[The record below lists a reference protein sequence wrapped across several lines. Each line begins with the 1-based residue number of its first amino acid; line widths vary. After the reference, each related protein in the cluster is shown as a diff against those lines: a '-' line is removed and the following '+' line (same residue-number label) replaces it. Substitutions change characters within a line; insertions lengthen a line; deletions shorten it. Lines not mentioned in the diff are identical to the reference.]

1 MELFTMFKRMP
12 SLIAGMIVSIPVLCL
27 PVVAGQLSNG
37 RTFFDR
43 SPRLVRNFVSR
54 PIARFPSTY
63 EFTITIPTDAGA
75 PLQAVTISQEDA
87 QGVEFDSSKS
97 VAFLGDRYGAGT
109 QLPLASIGG
118 SESNN
123 PRKTTIVFDQPVQP
137 GLTVTIAVEAKRNPS
152 SGGIYLFG
160 VTAYPVGDKANG
172 LFLGYGR
179 LTFYDQG
186 G

>member
-1 MELFTMFKRMP
+1 
-12 SLIAGMIVSIPVLCL
+12 MIVSISVLCL
-27 PVVAGQLSNG
+27 PVVAGQSSDG

-63 EFTITIPTDAGA
+63 EFTIAIPADAGA
-75 PLQAVTISQEDA
+75 PLQAITVSQDDS
-87 QGVEFDSSKS
+87 QSVEFDPSKS
-97 VAFLGDRYGAGT
+97 VAFLGDRYGAGI

-118 SESNN
+118 TESSH
-123 PRKTTIVFDQPVQP
+123 PGKTTIVFAQPVQP
-137 GLTVTIAVEAKRNPS
+137 GSTVTIAVEAKRNPN

-160 VTAYPVGDKANG
+160 VTAYSVGDKANG

>member
-1 MELFTMFKRMP
+1 MFKLLT
-12 SLIAGMIVSIPVLCL
+12 SLIAGITVSMPLLCVPVI
-27 PVVAGQLSNG
+27 AGQLGNG

-43 SPRLVRNFVSR
+43 SPRLVRNITSL
-54 PIARFPSTY
+54 PMARFPSTY
-63 EFTITIPTDAGA
+63 EFTITVPADAGA
-75 PLQAVTISQEDA
+75 SLQAVAISQDSTTQA
-87 QGVEFDSSKS
+87 VEFDQSKS
-97 VAFLGDRYGAGT
+97 VAFLGDRYGAGI

-118 SESNN
+118 TELSPSE
-123 PRKTTIVFDQPVQP
+123 KTTIVFDQPVQP
-137 GLTVTIAVEAKRNPS
+137 GSTVTIALEAKRNPS

-160 VTAYPVGDKANG
+160 VTAYPVRDKANG